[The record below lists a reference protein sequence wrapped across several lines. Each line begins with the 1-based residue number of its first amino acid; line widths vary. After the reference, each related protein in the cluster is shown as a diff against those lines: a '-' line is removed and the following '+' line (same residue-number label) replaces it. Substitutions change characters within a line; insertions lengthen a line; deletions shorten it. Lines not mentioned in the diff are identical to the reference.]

1 MRHGGRVLD
10 KAEAYVT
17 EEVFEV
23 MTSGVVM
30 SVQDGGVQVLL
41 LMVSLSVVKLREE
54 NMYNNQPTA
63 SWIKLFFSMTHP
75 AGR

>member
-1 MRHGGRVLD
+1 MY
-10 KAEAYVT
+10 AEAYVT

-41 LMVSLSVVKLREE
+41 LMVRLSVVKLREE
-54 NMYNNQPTA
+54 NMYNNQLTA
-63 SWIKLFFSMTHP
+63 SWIVLFFRLTHP
-75 AGR
+75 AGRLSIV

>member
-1 MRHGGRVLD
+1 MY
-10 KAEAYVT
+10 AEAYVT

-54 NMYNNQPTA
+54 NMYYNQPTA
-63 SWIKLFFSMTHP
+63 SWIILFFSMTHP